1 MKKALL
7 IPFAALMVA
16 CGPSKEEYNS
26 LQQENAKLTNTIDS
40 LNRELDAYKYSP
52 AKMLA
57 DAEEAAVQENKT
69 KVNNILSQLMKY
81 HPEAEEC
88 KKIQKLRDDLISK
101 EKARAE
107 TERVKKEKEKQ
118 ARLAIVKKMK
128 KKVDD
133 VDNIT
138 WYKNPYFTHYI
149 DRTLTSLYMGESASS
164 VWLRLKMSYGGDD
177 WIFFDHAYL
186 SYDGNTHEFKFSGY
200 QDKKT
205 DVDGGW
211 VSEWID
217 INVGSEDLAF
227 LRQMVNGKSIKMRL
241 SGKYT
246 KTKQLSAN
254 EVKAI
259 KEMIMA
265 YDALKAEK

>member
-1 MKKALL
+1 MKKLFI
-7 IPFAALMVA
+7 IPLAAFMVA
-16 CGPSKEEYNS
+16 CGPSKEEYNA
-26 LQQENAKLTNTIDS
+26 LQQENAQLSHTIDS

-52 AKMLA
+52 TKLLA
-57 DAEEAAVQENKT
+57 DAEEAAAKENKA
-69 KVNNILSQLMKY
+69 KVNDILSQLKKY

-88 KKIQKLRDDLISK
+88 KKVQNLRDDIIAK
-101 EKARAE
+101 ENARIEAE
-107 TERVKKEKEKQ
+107 RIKKEKEKQ
-118 ARLAIVKKMK
+118 ARLAVVKKMK

-138 WYKNPYFTHYI
+138 WYTNPYFTHYI
-149 DRTLTSLYMGESASS
+149 DRTLTSIYIGESASNI
-164 VWLRLKMSYGGDD
+164 WLRLKMSYGGDD

-186 SYDGNTHEFKFSGY
+186 SYDGNTHEFTFSGY

-217 INVGSEDLAF
+217 INVGSGDLAF
-227 LRQMVNGKSIKMRL
+227 LRKMVDGKSIKMRL

-246 KTKQLSAN
+246 KTKQLSTN
-254 EVKAI
+254 EVRAI
-259 KEMIMA
+259 KEIIMA